1 MKLSSKPPQPPSTVT
16 EPVCPNMVR
25 YKTPVHAPPPK
36 YMQHETYIEPP
47 SLRTYWVGGTAKY
60 NLIDAQIGPRKDLKP
75 DDKVEQNPVRPRV
88 KTPRIKRE
96 LSHAPSRAP
105 SRGQPQGSLARLKRE
120 SPANILGGQSSPQ
133 VLSSPVGADRSGP
146 PHSSMQSYG
155 DSNSSP
161 LEDSST
167 YTFTSSPD
175 SASSSLGFEFDD
187 SSSSSEDDIDSD
199 VYTPSTSP
207 SKISSTS
214 PRTRQQTAR
223 EATTK
228 PRAKQPL
235 REQTMSEKLEGSE
248 YAPLDFYIDLPARP
262 VHSET
267 GKGDPSI
274 PQSSPQGVL
283 SHQVSSNGTHH

>member
-1 MKLSSKPPQPPSTVT
+1 MNFL
-16 EPVCPNMVR
+16 
-25 YKTPVHAPPPK
+25 TPRLALRVEA
-36 YMQHETYIEPP
+36 
-47 SLRTYWVGGTAKY
+47 SLR
-60 NLIDAQIGPRKDLKP
+60 D
-75 DDKVEQNPVRPRV
+75 
-88 KTPRIKRE
+88 
-96 LSHAPSRAP
+96 LSHASN
-105 SRGQPQGSLARLKRE
+105 GSLQPISSEDRAVLRSFHLQLVLTALDRLTAVC
-120 SPANILGGQSSPQ
+120 SHMVIPTA
-133 VLSSPVGADRSGP
+133 A
-146 PHSSMQSYG
+146 
-155 DSNSSP
+155 P